1 MSGLAGRLVVA
12 LLVLAVAGGCAT
24 VPTSGPVRFQPFES
38 GEQPEGADFEI
49 MNVEPNPGD
58 SAWQI
63 VSGFLSTMYTY
74 HPEHPMAREFLTP
87 RAQAEWQPGRRVLVY
102 DSALPV
108 PAGDQDDVI
117 KFSGSKVG
125 MLGEDRGWRPAEQ
138 GSEIDLEFRL
148 KKVNGEWRIDELP
161 DFVIMSRENFERE
174 FVPYNLYFYDP
185 EFKILV
191 PDPVYIPKRGDQPTT
206 LVAAVLEGPTDHLEE
221 VVRTVASPKIR
232 LEVPTAQVDGGTVGL
247 GLNDAVRDLTE
258 RQRELLAVQLVWTL
272 KQYTDVSRV
281 RLLVDGVPLDVFD
294 DPDASIAAWRKYDP
308 NVSGSVTAGFVFQD
322 KRFAGVQDGKL
333 VARPPRF
340 PELPY
345 VPRTYAVALFPR
357 SVKQDRARIEPSTSV
372 DGVALVG
379 EDGRTLWM
387 YDGQGELRPVAPDF
401 DFQEI
406 VSLSWDRTG
415 RLWVVDREDGKA
427 RILVVDGT
435 ERPQVLNVPRLTG
448 ADVRELRVSRDG
460 MMVAALV
467 GRDPASDRTHAYVGL
482 VERDTRTPVLRN
494 LRALQTG
501 YSQVTDIAW
510 SDHAEVVVVGEDSVS
525 TSHVA
530 RVRVDGSLVEPVNDA
545 PAAPVAVAAA
555 PGRPLIV
562 VDAEGGVYLEDE
574 RAPWRSLGRAVQPVY
589 PG

>member
-1 MSGLAGRLVVA
+1 MRRKAGRLVVV
-12 LLVLAVAGGCAT
+12 LLALAVAGGCAT
-24 VPTSGPVRFQPFES
+24 VPTSGPVRFQPFEA

-49 MNVEPNPGD
+49 MNVEPKPGD

-74 HPEHPMAREFLTP
+74 HPEHPMSREFLTP

-102 DSALPV
+102 DNALPV

-117 KFSGSKVG
+117 RFSGSKIG
-125 MLGEDRGWRPAEQ
+125 MLGEDRGWRPAEP

-161 DFVIMSRENFERE
+161 DYVIMSRENFERE

-185 EFKILV
+185 DFEILV
-191 PDPVYIPKRGDQPTT
+191 PDPVYIPRRGDQPTT
-206 LVAAVLEGPTDHLEE
+206 LVAAVLEGPTDHMEE

-232 LEVPTAQVDGGTVGL
+232 LEVPTAQVDGRTVAI

-272 KQYTDVSRV
+272 KQYTDVTRV

-308 NVSGSVTAGFVFQD
+308 DVAESVNAGFVFQD
-322 KRFAGVQDGKL
+322 GRFAAVQDGEL
-333 VARPPRF
+333 VPRPSRF
-340 PELPY
+340 PELSF
-345 VPRTYAVALFPR
+345 VPRTYAVSLFPR
-357 SVKQDRARIEPSTSV
+357 SVKQRDRIEAGATSV

-379 EDGRTLWM
+379 ENGRTLWI
-387 YDGQGELRPVAPDF
+387 YDGEGELRPIAPDF
-401 DFQEI
+401 PFQEI

-415 RLWVVDREDGKA
+415 RLWVVDRKDGKA
-427 RILVVDGT
+427 RILVLDGT
-435 ERPQVLNVPRLTG
+435 ERPQVLKVPRLTG

-467 GRDPASDRTHAYVGL
+467 GQAPKSDRTQAFVGV
-482 VERDTRTPVLRN
+482 VERDTGTPVIRH
-494 LRALQTG
+494 LRALETG

-530 RVRVDGSLVEPVNDA
+530 KVRVDGSLVEPVNDA
-545 PAAPVAVAAA
+545 PAAPVAVAAT
-555 PGRPLIV
+555 PGRPLLV
-562 VDAEGGVYLEDE
+562 VDAAGDLYLEDE
-574 RAPWRSLGRAVQPVY
+574 RAPWHSLGRAVQPTY